1 MVSRLRVWLYMRLM
15 PTPLPIMLNGS
26 RVKYR
31 FGIGAH
37 TSFVRSDTMSTS
49 RLVCCCGSSCRLI
62 PAMVFM
68 TMSLVPAYSLL
79 M

>member
-15 PTPLPIMLNGS
+15 DTPLPIIANGS

-37 TSFVRSDTMSTS
+37 TSLQRSDTMSTKRWVS
-49 RLVCCCGSSCRLI
+49 FWGSSCRLM

-68 TMSLVPAYSLL
+68 TMSLVFG
-79 M
+79 